1 VQIVVNTV
9 ADLAMVKADP
19 GQLEH
24 ILMNLAVNARDAMP
38 RGGTISIRTGITH
51 ISADLVPKHHGS
63 STGPYVVL
71 SVSDTGSGMDAKTLA
86 HVFEPFFTTKDPGKG
101 TGLGLSMVYGIVK
114 QSGGYITVESAPGQG
129 TTFRIHLP
137 LTGEPEDLPATDRP
151 TTARKAGSGTILLVE
166 DEAAVRQLV
175 NAILTSHG
183 YTVLMADTPAHAMTL
198 CRKASQG
205 IDILLTDVVM
215 PGVTGPDLAKQLLA
229 LRPEL
234 KVVYM
239 TGYAGE
245 SLAEQGLGGDGVS
258 VLQKPFT
265 AAALEEKIRH
275 GLGQTVS
282 S

>member
-1 VQIVVNTV
+1 
-9 ADLAMVKADP
+9 
-19 GQLEH
+19 
-24 ILMNLAVNARDAMP
+24 
-38 RGGTISIRTGITH
+38 
-51 ISADLVPKHHGS
+51 
-63 STGPYVVL
+63 
-71 SVSDTGSGMDAKTLA
+71 
-86 HVFEPFFTTKDPGKG
+86 
-101 TGLGLSMVYGIVK
+101 
-114 QSGGYITVESAPGQG
+114 
-129 TTFRIHLP
+129 
-137 LTGEPEDLPATDRP
+137 
-151 TTARKAGSGTILLVE
+151 
-166 DEAAVRQLV
+166 
-175 NAILTSHG
+175 
-183 YTVLMADTPAHAMTL
+183 MADTPAHAMTL